1 LSTISEQ
8 VFLCERESRTHP
20 ALDTTPLAFDKK
32 STTASYLLPKNPPR
46 DTETWKAKGLAKMTS
61 PNSKVLVYL
70 HRHNGNNPIVADG
83 LTVMTT
89 SDLDNILVNSKYSHK
104 PRT

>member
-1 LSTISEQ
+1 
-8 VFLCERESRTHP
+8 
-20 ALDTTPLAFDKK
+20 
-32 STTASYLLPKNPPR
+32 
-46 DTETWKAKGLAKMTS
+46 MTS

>member
-1 LSTISEQ
+1 
-8 VFLCERESRTHP
+8 
-20 ALDTTPLAFDKK
+20 
-32 STTASYLLPKNPPR
+32 
-46 DTETWKAKGLAKMTS
+46 MTS

-70 HRHNGNNPIVADG
+70 HRHNSNNPIVADG

-89 SDLDNILVNSKYSHK
+89 SDLDDILVHSKCSHK